1 MGNIFNS
8 VLMSFNMYS
17 ILPLPYAKWK
27 EENMKYVL
35 IFFPLVGLVEALI
48 YILVWKLGIMLKL
61 ESVFLAALLSVVSV
75 IYTGGIHFDGYL
87 DTCDALG
94 SNQSMER
101 KLEILR
107 DSHIGAYA
115 LMGGIIY
122 FILYFGAMMQ
132 IKSFT
137 ELLLFAL
144 SAIIVRAYSTLS
156 LLVMKNAR
164 GSGLAATFTKPA
176 DKKKS
181 IFCLVFTIVLMS
193 VLLIYIN
200 IRAAVIVICAALYFS
215 FHLYMAEKNFGGVSG
230 DLCGHFFQMCEL
242 ILLILTGLIFKS

>member
-61 ESVFLAALLSVVSV
+61 ESVFLAALLSVVSI

-137 ELLLFAL
+137 ELLLFAAFHACHEECKRERL
-144 SAIIVRAYSTLS
+144 GGYLYKAGGQAKKYFLPCFDNCPYERPAY
-156 LLVMKNAR
+156 
-164 GSGLAATFTKPA
+164 
-176 DKKKS
+176 
-181 IFCLVFTIVLMS
+181 
-193 VLLIYIN
+193 
-200 IRAAVIVICAALYFS
+200 LY
-215 FHLYMAEKNFGGVSG
+215 
-230 DLCGHFFQMCEL
+230 
-242 ILLILTGLIFKS
+242 